1 MSLKQNILNFISQQ
15 SKVTLSEIYNRFEE
29 IKKSTLRGRV
39 NEATKQNLLIRISKG
54 TYILFTKDNNSDSI
68 IIKGN
73 SLELVP
79 ELLKHNIKYDLIFL
93 DIPYNL
99 GGQKGGN
106 RNLANYDLIEPE
118 EFQNFLTYLEQLLKT
133 DESQIYMMIAGGKSS
148 ITKAMKYLKAFDN
161 TSLILAGEGSYTKL
175 TSAGKICNMG
185 KYLMP
190 AEIIKIYNK
199 SGVLPNNTI
208 LNFACQRPSL
218 PKSGGYPTQKPISML
233 TKIVKQATKIGDLI
247 FDPFGGSGAM
257 LESAITLGR
266 KIHTFDIS
274 SNSIENF
281 IIPKI
286 KGLT

>member
-1 MSLKQNILNFISQQ
+1 MSLKQNILDFISQQ
-15 SKVTLSEIYNRFEE
+15 SKVTLSEIYNKFEE

-54 TYILFTKDNNSDSI
+54 TYILFTKNNNSDSLV
-68 IIKGN
+68 IKGN

-93 DIPYNL
+93 DIPYSL

-106 RNLANYDLIEPE
+106 RNLANYDLIEPD
-118 EFQNFLTYLEQLLKT
+118 EFQDFLTYLEQLLKT

-148 ITKAMKYLKAFDN
+148 IAKAMKYLKAFDN

-190 AEIIKIYNK
+190 AEIIRVYNK
-199 SGVLPNNTI
+199 SGILPKSTI
-208 LNFACQRPSL
+208 LNFACQRPPL

-257 LESAITLGR
+257 LESAIVLGR
-266 KIHTFDIS
+266 RIHTFDIS

-286 KGLT
+286 KGLS